1 MWAGCFGVKVGPTRW
16 GGCGDGDGETR
27 AFDVLPIDQRTLVSP
42 VLDGRSDAGHRR
54 GLCPD
59 LVSPSVAGTGADA
72 ADHPAGLASRSV
84 VHRLV
89 AIVRDPGG
97 AGVGRQAARR
107 SEEHTSELQSLM
119 RISYAVF
126 CLKKKNLI
134 YSQLLNIV

>member
-1 MWAGCFGVKVGPTRW
+1 MRISDWSSDVCSS
-16 GGCGDGDGETR
+16 DLDGETR
-27 AFDVLPIDQRTLVSP
+27 AFDVRPIDQRTLVSP

-97 AGVGRQAARR
+97 AGVGRQAAAAPLAGTAGTGLHGRASARR
-107 SEEHTSELQSLM
+107 
-119 RISYAVF
+119 AVDRKSTR
-126 CLKKKNLI
+126 L
-134 YSQLLNIV
+134 